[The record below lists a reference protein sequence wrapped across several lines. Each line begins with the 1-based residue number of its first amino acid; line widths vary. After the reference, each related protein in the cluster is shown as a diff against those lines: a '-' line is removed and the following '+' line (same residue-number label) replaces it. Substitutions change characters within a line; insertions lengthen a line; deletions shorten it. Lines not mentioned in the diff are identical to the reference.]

1 MEDTVTFSPWLQV
14 RNQEEEE
21 QEEESYLAAAVHVGS
36 EPDRLAGAGAG
47 LGPPGLPGEAGR
59 IG

>member
-14 RNQEEEE
+14 RE

-36 EPDRLAGAGAG
+36 EPDRLAAAGAG

>member
-1 MEDTVTFSPWLQV
+1 MFSPWLQV

-21 QEEESYLAAAVHVGS
+21 QEEESYLAATVHVGS
-36 EPDRLAGAGAG
+36 EPDRLAAAGAG

>member
-14 RNQEEEE
+14 RNQEED
-21 QEEESYLAAAVHVGS
+21 QEEEPYLAAAVHVGS
-36 EPDRLAGAGAG
+36 EPDRLTGAGAG

-59 IG
+59 IC